1 MSDLQLAILGGG
13 GHMGRALVAG
23 LLRSGTRPERI
34 GIGESSEEARRVLAS
49 ELGVTATPDNAR
61 AVDGAAVVVVA
72 VRPQDAGTVLEAVSP
87 LLRAQRPLVLSIA
100 AGVRIATLEAWCG
113 EGVPVMR
120 AMPNRAA
127 LVGAGATAL
136 YAPPSVSAAQRAAAE
151 HIARGVGGLVWVS
164 EEDHLDVVTALSGS
178 GPAYFFL
185 LAECMAEAAEELG
198 LAPPVAR
205 ILAAATL
212 HGAGVLAHSGVTDL
226 ARLRAEIASPGG
238 TTEAA
243 LEVLTS
249 GGLRQVVERA
259 LAAAARRAREL
270 GAQAAHRPVSGSR

>member
-13 GHMGRALVAG
+13 HMGRALIAG

-34 GIGESSEEARRVLAS
+34 GIGESSEETRRVLAA

-72 VRPQDAGTVLEAVSP
+72 VRPQDAGSVLEGVSP
-87 LLRAQRPLVLSIA
+87 LLQAQRPLVLSIA
-100 AGVRIATLEAWCG
+100 AGVRVATLEAYCG

-136 YAPPSVSAAQRAAAE
+136 YAPPPVSAAQRAAAE
-151 HIARGVGGLVWVS
+151 HVARGVGGLVWVS
-164 EEDHLDVVTALSGS
+164 EEDQLDVVTALSGS

-185 LAECMAEAAEELG
+185 LAECMAEAAEGLG

-243 LEVLTS
+243 LEVFTS
-249 GGLRQVVERA
+249 ARLREVVERA
-259 LAAAARRAREL
+259 LAAAARRSREL
-270 GAQAAHRPVSGSR
+270 GAQAAHPPASRSR

>member
-1 MSDLQLAILGGG
+1 MSDLHLAILGG

-34 GIGESSEEARRVLAS
+34 RLGESSEEARRVLAG
-49 ELGVTATPDNAR
+49 ELGITATSDNAR
-61 AVDGAAVVVVA
+61 AVDGAAVVVLA
-72 VRPQDAGTVLEAVSP
+72 VRPQDAGPVLGAVSP
-87 LLRAQRPLVLSIA
+87 LLRAQRPLILSIA
-100 AGVRIATLEAWCG
+100 AGVRVASLEAWCG

-164 EEDHLDVVTALSGS
+164 QEDHLDAVTALSGS

-185 LAECMAEAAEELG
+185 LAEYMAEVAEGLG

-212 HGAGVLAHSGVTDL
+212 HGAGVLAHSGVADL

-243 LEVLTS
+243 LAVFTS
-249 GGLRQVVERA
+249 ADLRGMVERA
-259 LAAAARRAREL
+259 MAAAACRSREL
-270 GAQAAHRPVSGSR
+270 GARAAHPRGSGSS

>member
-1 MSDLQLAILGGG
+1 MPELQLAILGGG
-13 GHMGRALVAG
+13 HMGRALIAG

-34 GIGESSEEARRVLAS
+34 RLGESSEEARRVLAD

-61 AVDGAAVVVVA
+61 AVDGATVVVVA
-72 VRPQDAGTVLEAVSP
+72 VRPQDAGPVLAGVSS
-87 LLRAQRPLVLSIA
+87 LLEAQRPLVVSIA
-100 AGVRIATLEAWCG
+100 AGVRIATLESWCG

-136 YAPPSVSAAQRAAAE
+136 YAPPPVGAAQRAAAE

-164 EEDHLDVVTALSGS
+164 EEDHLDLVTALSGS

-185 LAECMAEAAEELG
+185 LAEYMAEAAEGLG

-212 HGAGVLAHSGVTDL
+212 HGAGVLAHSGVADL
-226 ARLRAEIASPGG
+226 ARLREEIASPGG

-243 LEVLTS
+243 LAVFTS
-249 GGLRQVVERA
+249 AGLRQMVERA

-270 GAQAAHRPVSGSR
+270 GAQAAHPAESRPR

>member
-13 GHMGRALVAG
+13 HMGRALIAG

-34 GIGESSEEARRVLAS
+34 GVGESAEEARRALAG

-61 AVDGAAVVVVA
+61 AVDGAAVVVLA
-72 VRPQDAGTVLEAVSP
+72 VRPQVAGPVVAGVSS

-100 AGVRIATLEAWCG
+100 AGVRIATLESWCG

-136 YAPPSVSAAQRAAAE
+136 YAPPSVGAAQRAAAE
-151 HIARGVGGLVWVS
+151 HIARSVGGLVWVS

-185 LAECMAEAAEELG
+185 LAECMAEAAEGLG
-198 LAPPVAR
+198 LAPPIAR

-212 HGAGVLAHSGVTDL
+212 HGAGVLAASGVADL

-243 LEVLTS
+243 LAALNS
-249 GGLRQVVERA
+249 AGLRGTVERA
-259 LAAAARRAREL
+259 VAAAARRSREL
-270 GAQAAHRPVSGSR
+270 GAQAAQSPASGAP

>member
-1 MSDLQLAILGGG
+1 MSDLQLAILGG

-87 LLRAQRPLVLSIA
+87 LLKAQRPLVLSIA
-100 AGVRIATLEAWCG
+100 AGVRVATLEAWCG

-185 LAECMAEAAEELG
+185 LAECMAEAAEQLG

-249 GGLRQVVERA
+249 GGLRQVVGRA

>member
-1 MSDLQLAILGGG
+1 MSDLHLAILGG

-34 GIGESSEEARRVLAS
+34 RIGESSEEARRVLAS
-49 ELGVTATPDNAR
+49 ELGITATPDNAR
-61 AVDGAAVVVVA
+61 AVEGAAVVVLA
-72 VRPQDAGTVLEAVSP
+72 VRPQDAGPALEGVSSR
-87 LLRAQRPLVLSIA
+87 LQAQRPLVLSIA
-100 AGVRIATLEAWCG
+100 AGLRVATLEGWCG
-113 EGVPVMR
+113 RGVPVMR

-136 YAPPSVSAAQRAAAE
+136 YAPPAVSAAQRAAAE

-164 EEDHLDVVTALSGS
+164 EEDHLDAVTALSGS

-185 LAECMAEAAEELG
+185 LAEYMAEAAEGFG

-212 HGAGVLAHSGVTDL
+212 HGAGVLAHSGVADL
-226 ARLRAEIASPGG
+226 PRLRAEIASAGG

-243 LEVLTS
+243 LAVFTS
-249 GGLRQVVERA
+249 ADLKGMVAGA
-259 LAAAARRAREL
+259 MAAAARRSREL
-270 GAQAAHRPVSGSR
+270 GAQAAQPRVSGSR

>member
-13 GHMGRALVAG
+13 HMGRALIAG

-34 GIGESSEEARRVLAS
+34 GVGEAAEEARRALAS
-49 ELGVTATPDNAR
+49 ELGVAATPDNAR
-61 AVDGAAVVVVA
+61 AVDGAAVVVLA
-72 VRPQDAGTVLEAVSP
+72 VRPQVAGPVVAGVSS

-100 AGVRIATLEAWCG
+100 AGVRIATLESWCG
-113 EGVPVMR
+113 AGVPVMR

-136 YAPPSVSAAQRAAAE
+136 YAPPSVGAPQRAAAE

-185 LAECMAEAAEELG
+185 LAEYMAEAAEGLG

-212 HGAGVLAHSGVTDL
+212 HGAGVLAASGVADL

-243 LEVLTS
+243 LAALNS
-249 GGLRQVVERA
+249 GGLRGTVERA
-259 LAAAARRAREL
+259 VAAAARRSREL
-270 GAQAAHRPVSGSR
+270 GSQAAQSPVSGAP

>member
-1 MSDLQLAILGGG
+1 
-13 GHMGRALVAG
+13 
-23 LLRSGTRPERI
+23 
-34 GIGESSEEARRVLAS
+34 VLAD

-61 AVDGAAVVVVA
+61 AVDGATVVVVA
-72 VRPQDAGTVLEAVSP
+72 VRPQDAGPVLAGVSS
-87 LLRAQRPLVLSIA
+87 LLKAQRPLVVSIA
-100 AGVRIATLEAWCG
+100 AGVRIATLESWCG

-136 YAPPSVSAAQRAAAE
+136 YAPPPVDAAQRAAAE

-164 EEDHLDVVTALSGS
+164 EEDHLDLVTALSGS

-185 LAECMAEAAEELG
+185 LAEYMAEAAEGLG

-212 HGAGVLAHSGVTDL
+212 HGAGVLAHSGVADL
-226 ARLRAEIASPGG
+226 ARLREEIASPGG

-243 LEVLTS
+243 LAVFTS
-249 GGLRQVVERA
+249 AGLRQMVERA

-270 GAQAAHRPVSGSR
+270 GAQAAHPAESRPR

>member
-1 MSDLQLAILGGG
+1 MPDQQLAILGG
-13 GHMGRALVAG
+13 GHMGRALIAG

-34 GIGESSEEARRVLAS
+34 RLGEPSEEARRVLAA
-49 ELGVTATPDNAR
+49 ELGIGATPDNAH
-61 AVDGAAVVVVA
+61 AVDGASVIVVA
-72 VRPQDAGTVLEAVSP
+72 VRPQDAGPVLAGVSS
-87 LLRAQRPLVLSIA
+87 LLKAQRPLVVSVA
-100 AGVRIATLEAWCG
+100 AGVRIATLESWCG

-136 YAPPSVSAAQRAAAE
+136 YAPPPVGAAQRAAAE

-164 EEDHLDVVTALSGS
+164 EEDHLDLVTALSGS

-185 LAECMAEAAEELG
+185 LAEYMAEAAEGLG

-212 HGAGVLAHSGVTDL
+212 HGAGVLAHSGVADL
-226 ARLRAEIASPGG
+226 ARLREEIASPGG

-243 LEVLTS
+243 LAVFTS
-249 GGLRQVVERA
+249 AGLRQTVERA

-270 GAQAAHRPVSGSR
+270 GARAAHPAGSRPR

>member
-1 MSDLQLAILGGG
+1 MPDQQLAILGG
-13 GHMGRALVAG
+13 GHMGRALIAG

-34 GIGESSEEARRVLAS
+34 RLGESSEEARRVLAE
-49 ELGVTATPDNAR
+49 ELGVAATPDNAR
-61 AVDGAAVVVVA
+61 AVDGASVVVVA
-72 VRPQDAGTVLEAVSP
+72 VRPQDAGPVLAGVSS
-87 LLRAQRPLVLSIA
+87 LLKAQRPLVVSVA
-100 AGVRIATLEAWCG
+100 AGVRIATLESWCG

-136 YAPPSVSAAQRAAAE
+136 YAPPPVGAAQRAAAE
-151 HIARGVGGLVWVS
+151 HLARGVGGLVWVS
-164 EEDHLDVVTALSGS
+164 EEDHLDLVTALSGS

-185 LAECMAEAAEELG
+185 LAEYMAEAAEGLG

-212 HGAGVLAHSGVTDL
+212 HGAGVLAHSGVADL
-226 ARLRAEIASPGG
+226 ARLREEIASPGG

-243 LEVLTS
+243 LAVFTAA
-249 GGLRQVVERA
+249 GLRQTVERA

-270 GAQAAHRPVSGSR
+270 GARAAHPAGSRPR

>member
-1 MSDLQLAILGGG
+1 MFDQPLAILGG
-13 GHMGRALVAG
+13 GHMGRALVGG
-23 LLRSGTRPERI
+23 LLRSGIRPERI
-34 GIGESSEEARRVLAS
+34 AIGETAEAARVSLAH
-49 ELGVTATPDNAR
+49 ELGVTATADNAR
-61 AVDGAAVVVVA
+61 AVDGAAVIVVA
-72 VRPQDAGTVLEAVSP
+72 VRPQDTGAVLEGVSS
-87 LLRAQRPLVLSIA
+87 LLRTQRPLVLSMV

-113 EGVPVMR
+113 RGVPVMR

-151 HIARGVGGLVWVS
+151 HVARGVGGLVWVS

-185 LAECMAEAAEELG
+185 LAEYMAEAAEGLG

-243 LEVLTS
+243 LAAFAAADFKGTVA
-249 GGLRQVVERA
+249 RA
-259 LAAAARRAREL
+259 VGAAARRSREL
-270 GAQAAHRPVSGSR
+270 GAAAAPRTTPAA

>member
-1 MSDLQLAILGGG
+1 MPDLQLAILGG

-34 GIGESSEEARRVLAS
+34 GVGESAQEARRVLAS
-49 ELGVTATPDNAR
+49 ELGVTATGDNAR
-61 AVDGAAVVVVA
+61 AVDGAAVVVLA
-72 VRPQDAGTVLEAVSP
+72 VRPQDAAPVLAGVRS
-87 LLRAQRPLVLSIA
+87 LLEAQRPLVLSIA
-100 AGVRIATLEAWCG
+100 AGVRIATLESWCG
-113 EGVPVMR
+113 EGVAVMR

-136 YAPPSVSAAQRAAAE
+136 YAPPSVGAPQRAAAE

-185 LAECMAEAAEELG
+185 LAEYMAEAAERLG
-198 LAPPVAR
+198 LAPPAAR

-212 HGAGVLAHSGVTDL
+212 HGAGVLAHSGVADL
-226 ARLRAEIASPGG
+226 GRLREEIASPGG

-243 LEVLTS
+243 LAVFDS
-249 GGLRQVVERA
+249 AGLKGTVERA
-259 LAAAARRAREL
+259 LAAAARRGREL
-270 GAQAAHRPVSGSR
+270 GDLAESRP

>member
-1 MSDLQLAILGGG
+1 MPDLQLAILGGG
-13 GHMGRALVAG
+13 HMGRALIAG
-23 LLRSGTRPERI
+23 LLRSGTRPERLRL
-34 GIGESSEEARRVLAS
+34 GESSEEARRVLAD

-61 AVDGAAVVVVA
+61 AVDGATVVVVA
-72 VRPQDAGTVLEAVSP
+72 VRPQDAGPVLAGVSS
-87 LLRAQRPLVLSIA
+87 LLKAQRPLVVSIA
-100 AGVRIATLEAWCG
+100 AGVRIATLESWCG

-136 YAPPSVSAAQRAAAE
+136 YAPPPVDAAQRAAAE

-164 EEDHLDVVTALSGS
+164 EEDHLDLVTALSGS

-185 LAECMAEAAEELG
+185 LAEYMAEAAEGLG

-212 HGAGVLAHSGVTDL
+212 HGAGVLAHSGVADL
-226 ARLRAEIASPGG
+226 ARLREEIASPGG

-243 LEVLTS
+243 LAVFTS
-249 GGLRQVVERA
+249 AGLRQMVERA

-270 GAQAAHRPVSGSR
+270 GAQAAHPAESRPR

>member
-13 GHMGRALVAG
+13 HMGRALIAG

-34 GIGESSEEARRVLAS
+34 GVGESAEEARRALAG

-61 AVDGAAVVVVA
+61 AVDGAAVVVLA
-72 VRPQDAGTVLEAVSP
+72 VRPQVAGTVVAGVSS

-100 AGVRIATLEAWCG
+100 AGVRIATLESWCG
-113 EGVPVMR
+113 ERVPVMR

-136 YAPPSVSAAQRAAAE
+136 YAPPSVGAAQRAAAE

-185 LAECMAEAAEELG
+185 LAECMAEAAEGLG
-198 LAPPVAR
+198 LAPPIAR

-212 HGAGVLAHSGVTDL
+212 HGAGVLAASGVADL

-243 LEVLTS
+243 LAALNS
-249 GGLRQVVERA
+249 AGLRGTVERA
-259 LAAAARRAREL
+259 VAAAARRSREL
-270 GAQAAHRPVSGSR
+270 GAQAAQSPASGAP

>member
-1 MSDLQLAILGGG
+1 MSDLQLAILGG

-34 GIGESSEEARRVLAS
+34 GVGESSEEARRVLAS

-61 AVDGAAVVVVA
+61 AVDGAAVLVLA
-72 VRPQDAGTVLEAVSP
+72 VRPQDVGPVLKGVSS
-87 LLRAQRPLVLSIA
+87 LLHTQRPLVLSIA
-100 AGVRIATLEAWCG
+100 AGVRVATLEAWCG

-136 YAPPSVSAAQRAAAE
+136 YAPPSVGAAQRAAAE

-164 EEDHLDVVTALSGS
+164 EEDHLEVVTALSGS

-185 LAECMAEAAEELG
+185 LAEYMAEAAEALG

-243 LEVLTS
+243 LAVFTS
-249 GGLRQVVERA
+249 AGLKATVERA
-259 LAAAARRAREL
+259 LAAAARRSREL
-270 GAQAAHRPVSGSR
+270 GHLAADRP

>member
-1 MSDLQLAILGGG
+1 MSDQHLAILGC

-34 GIGESSEEARRVLAS
+34 GVGESSEDARRALAS
-49 ELGVTATPDNAR
+49 ELGLTATGDNAR

-72 VRPQDAGTVLEAVSP
+72 VKPAEMQMVLKGVSS
-87 LLRAQRPLVLSIA
+87 LLRTQRPLILSVA
-100 AGVRIATLEAWCG
+100 AGVRCAALEAWCG

-136 YAPPSVSAAQRAAAE
+136 FAPPSVGAAQRAAAE

-164 EEDHLDVVTALSGS
+164 EEDHLDAVTALSGS

-185 LAECMAEAAEELG
+185 LAEYMAEAAQGLG

-212 HGAGVLAHSGVTDL
+212 HGAGVLAHAGVADL
-226 ARLRAEIASPGG
+226 ARLRAEVASPGG

-243 LEVLTS
+243 LGVFAAAD
-249 GGLRQVVERA
+249 LRGTVERA
-259 LAAAARRAREL
+259 LAAAARRSREL
-270 GAQAAHRPVSGSR
+270 GTLAEGRR

>member
-1 MSDLQLAILGGG
+1 MSDVQLAILGG

-34 GIGESSEEARRVLAS
+34 RLGEPSEETRRELAS
-49 ELGVTATPDNAR
+49 ELGVTAMPDNAR

-72 VRPQDAGTVLEAVSP
+72 VRPQHAGPMLEGVSS

-100 AGVRIATLEAWCG
+100 AGVRVATLEAWCG
-113 EGVPVMR
+113 QGVPVMR

-185 LAECMAEAAEELG
+185 LAECMAEAAEQLG

-226 ARLRAEIASPGG
+226 TRLRAEIASPGG

-243 LEVLTS
+243 LAVFTS
-249 GGLRQVVERA
+249 AGLGGMVGRA
-259 LAAAARRAREL
+259 MAAAARRSREL
-270 GAQAAHRPVSGSR
+270 GAQAADGRASGSS

>member
-1 MSDLQLAILGGG
+1 MPDLQLAILGGG
-13 GHMGRALVAG
+13 HMGRALIAG

-34 GIGESSEEARRVLAS
+34 GVGESAEEARRVLAS
-49 ELGVTATPDNAR
+49 ELGVAATGDNAR
-61 AVDGAAVVVVA
+61 AVDGAAVVVLA
-72 VRPQDAGTVLEAVSP
+72 VRPQDAAPVLAGVKS
-87 LLRAQRPLVLSIA
+87 LLEAQRPLVLSIA
-100 AGVRIATLEAWCG
+100 AGVRIATLESWCG
-113 EGVPVMR
+113 EGVAVMR

-136 YAPPSVSAAQRAAAE
+136 YAPPSVGAPQRAAAE

-164 EEDHLDVVTALSGS
+164 EEDHLEVVTALSGS

-185 LAECMAEAAEELG
+185 LAEYMAEAAERLG

-212 HGAGVLAHSGVTDL
+212 HGAGVLAHSGVADL
-226 ARLRAEIASPGG
+226 ARLREEIASPGG

-243 LEVLTS
+243 LAVFDS
-249 GGLRQVVERA
+249 AGLRGVVERA
-259 LAAAARRAREL
+259 LAAAARRGREL
-270 GAQAAHRPVSGSR
+270 GTQAAQAS

>member
-1 MSDLQLAILGGG
+1 MSDVQLAILGG
-13 GHMGRALVAG
+13 GHMGRALAAG
-23 LLRSGTRPERI
+23 LLRSGTRPERVRV
-34 GIGESSEEARRVLAS
+34 GESSEEARRLLAA
-49 ELGVTATPDNAR
+49 ELGITATPDNAR

-72 VRPQDAGTVLEAVSP
+72 VRPLDVGPVLEGLSP
-87 LLRAQRPLVLSIA
+87 QLEAQRPLVLSIA

-113 EGVPVMR
+113 KGVPVMR

-136 YAPPSVSAAQRAAAE
+136 YAPPPVSAAQRAAAE

-164 EEDHLDVVTALSGS
+164 EEDHLDAVTALSGS

-185 LAECMAEAAEELG
+185 LAEYMAEAAEGLG

-212 HGAGVLAHSGVTDL
+212 HGAGVMAHSGVTDL

-243 LEVLTS
+243 LEVFTS

-259 LAAAARRAREL
+259 LAAAARRGREL
-270 GAQAAHRPVSGSR
+270 GAQAAHRPAGGSV

>member
-1 MSDLQLAILGGG
+1 MPDQQLAILGG
-13 GHMGRALVAG
+13 GHMGRALIAG

-34 GIGESSEEARRVLAS
+34 RLGESSEEARRVLAE
-49 ELGVTATPDNAR
+49 ELGIAATPDNAR

-72 VRPQDAGTVLEAVSP
+72 VRPQDAGPVLAGVSS
-87 LLRAQRPLVLSIA
+87 LLKAQRPLVVSIA
-100 AGVRIATLEAWCG
+100 AGVRIATLESWCG

-136 YAPPSVSAAQRAAAE
+136 YAPPPVGAAQRAAAE
-151 HIARGVGGLVWVS
+151 HIARGVGGFVWVS
-164 EEDHLDVVTALSGS
+164 EEDHLDLVTALSGS

-185 LAECMAEAAEELG
+185 LAEYMAEAAEGLG

-212 HGAGVLAHSGVTDL
+212 HGAGVLAHSGVADL
-226 ARLRAEIASPGG
+226 ARLREEIASPGG

-243 LEVLTS
+243 LAVFTAA
-249 GGLRQVVERA
+249 GLRQTVERA

-270 GAQAAHRPVSGSR
+270 GARAAHPAESRPR

>member
-1 MSDLQLAILGGG
+1 MLDLQLAILGGG
-13 GHMGRALVAG
+13 HMGRALAAG

-34 GIGESSEEARRVLAS
+34 GIGESAEEARRVLAA

-72 VRPQDAGTVLEAVSP
+72 VRPQDAGPVLEGVRP
-87 LLRAQRPLVLSIA
+87 LLEAQRPLVLSIA

-113 EGVPVMR
+113 KGVPVMR

-136 YAPPSVSAAQRAAAE
+136 YAPPAVSAAQRAAAE

-164 EEDHLDVVTALSGS
+164 EEDHLDAVTALSGS

-185 LAECMAEAAEELG
+185 LAEYMAEAAEGLG

-243 LEVLTS
+243 LAVFTS
-249 GGLRQVVERA
+249 SGFGQMVERA
-259 LAAAARRAREL
+259 LDAAARRSREL
-270 GAQAAHRPVSGSR
+270 GAQAAHPRMSGSR

>member
-1 MSDLQLAILGGG
+1 MSDLQLAILGG

-34 GIGESSEEARRVLAS
+34 AIGESSEEARRLLAS
-49 ELGVTATPDNAR
+49 ELGVTATPENAR

-72 VRPQDAGTVLEAVSP
+72 VRPEDAGPVLEGVST
-87 LLRAQRPLVLSIA
+87 LLKAQHPLVLSIA
-100 AGVRIATLEAWCG
+100 AGVRVSTLEAWCG
-113 EGVPVMR
+113 QGVPVMR

-151 HIARGVGGLVWVS
+151 HVARGVGGLVWVS
-164 EEDHLDVVTALSGS
+164 EEEHLDVVTALSGS

-249 GGLRQVVERA
+249 GGLRQVVKRA
-259 LAAAARRAREL
+259 LAAAARRSREL
-270 GAQAAHRPVSGSR
+270 GAAAERATP

>member
-13 GHMGRALVAG
+13 HMGRALIAG

-34 GIGESSEEARRVLAS
+34 GVGESAEEARRALAS

-61 AVDGAAVVVVA
+61 AVDGAAVVVLA
-72 VRPQDAGTVLEAVSP
+72 VRPQVAGPVVAGVSS

-100 AGVRIATLEAWCG
+100 AGVRIATLESWCG

-136 YAPPSVSAAQRAAAE
+136 YAPPSVGAAQRAAAE

-185 LAECMAEAAEELG
+185 LAECMAEAAEGLG

-212 HGAGVLAHSGVTDL
+212 HGAGVLAASGVADL

-243 LEVLTS
+243 LAALNS
-249 GGLRQVVERA
+249 AGLKRTVERA
-259 LAAAARRAREL
+259 VAAAARRSREL
-270 GAQAAHRPVSGSR
+270 GAQAAQSPASGAP

>member
-13 GHMGRALVAG
+13 HMGRALIAG

-34 GIGESSEEARRVLAS
+34 GVGESAEEARRALAGD
-49 ELGVTATPDNAR
+49 LGVTATPDNAR
-61 AVDGAAVVVVA
+61 AVDGAAVVVLA
-72 VRPQDAGTVLEAVSP
+72 VRPQVAGTVVAGVSS

-100 AGVRIATLEAWCG
+100 AGVRIATLESWCG

-136 YAPPSVSAAQRAAAE
+136 YAPPSVGAAQRAAAE

-185 LAECMAEAAEELG
+185 LAECMAEAAEGLG
-198 LAPPVAR
+198 LAPPIAR

-212 HGAGVLAHSGVTDL
+212 HGAGVLAASGVADL

-243 LEVLTS
+243 LAALNS
-249 GGLRQVVERA
+249 AGLRGTVERA
-259 LAAAARRAREL
+259 VAAAARRSREL
-270 GAQAAHRPVSGSR
+270 GAQAAQSPASGAP

>member
-1 MSDLQLAILGGG
+1 MPDLQLAILGG

-34 GIGESSEEARRVLAS
+34 GVGESAQEARRVLAS
-49 ELGVTATPDNAR
+49 ELGVTATGDNAR
-61 AVDGAAVVVVA
+61 AVDGAAVVVLA
-72 VRPQDAGTVLEAVSP
+72 VRPQDAAPVLAGVRP
-87 LLRAQRPLVLSIA
+87 LLEAQRPLVLSIA
-100 AGVRIATLEAWCG
+100 AGVRIATLESWCG
-113 EGVPVMR
+113 EGVAVMR

-136 YAPPSVSAAQRAAAE
+136 YAPPSVGAPQRAAAE

-185 LAECMAEAAEELG
+185 LAEYMAEAAERLG
-198 LAPPVAR
+198 LAPPAAR

-212 HGAGVLAHSGVTDL
+212 HGAGVLAHSGVADL
-226 ARLRAEIASPGG
+226 GRLREEIASPGG

-243 LEVLTS
+243 LAVFDS
-249 GGLRQVVERA
+249 AGLKGTVERA
-259 LAAAARRAREL
+259 LAAAARRGREL
-270 GAQAAHRPVSGSR
+270 GDLAESRP

>member
-1 MSDLQLAILGGG
+1 MPDQQLAILGG
-13 GHMGRALVAG
+13 GHMGRALIAG

-34 GIGESSEEARRVLAS
+34 RLGEPSEEARRVLAA
-49 ELGVTATPDNAR
+49 ELGIGATPDNAH
-61 AVDGAAVVVVA
+61 AVDGASVIVVA
-72 VRPQDAGTVLEAVSP
+72 VRPQDAGPVLAGVSS
-87 LLRAQRPLVLSIA
+87 LLKAQRPLVVSIA
-100 AGVRIATLEAWCG
+100 AGVRIATLESWCG

-136 YAPPSVSAAQRAAAE
+136 YAPPPVGAAQRAAAE

-164 EEDHLDVVTALSGS
+164 EEDHLDLVTALSGS

-185 LAECMAEAAEELG
+185 LAEYMAEAAEGLG

-212 HGAGVLAHSGVTDL
+212 HGAGVLAHSGVADL
-226 ARLRAEIASPGG
+226 ARLREEIASPGG

-243 LEVLTS
+243 LAVFTS
-249 GGLRQVVERA
+249 AGLRQTVERA

-270 GAQAAHRPVSGSR
+270 GARAAHPAGSRPR